1 MFLLFG
7 KITFRV
13 ISKDKEEVDG
23 EVERERERERESDRV
38 LTTVSLFCKIC
49 SLIIFNDEKNTKI
62 NFNPHYDLPLKTT
75 RELYNMAIVAI
86 RSVFHEAIF
95 WGLYVARID
104 VFEGIDANKT
114 KSVLLATIG
123 KV

>member
-23 EVERERERERESDRV
+23 EVERERERESDRV